1 MDTLDIILQLQADPA
16 RKAQLRAVLLG
27 EEVLGLPE
35 LVKDNSRH
43 IAALTE
49 RMERVDEQIAALTEA
64 IKAHDKRLQ
73 RLESQ
78 VGEIDGG
85 QLEDDVRNHPRQYLR
100 RIDMTGLRTLSDDER
115 DEVLHRLAEN
125 DQLELDRVDAM
136 LVGNRMEDGK
146 QAYVAVEAS
155 ATAESHDLERALKR
169 AQLLAKATHAPALPL
184 VVTRYSPG
192 GLMLNRAK
200 HKGIALSTKH
210 DGLVLEGPWINGL

>member
-1 MDTLDIILQLQADPA
+1 MDTLEIIRQLQADPA
-16 RKAQLRAVLLG
+16 LKAELRAILLG

-35 LVKDNSRH
+35 LVKENSRH

-64 IKAHDKRLQ
+64 VRSHDKRLQ
-73 RLESQ
+73 RLENQ

-100 RIDMTGLRTLSDDER
+100 RIRMTGLRILSEDER
-115 DEVLHRLAEN
+115 DEVLHGLTED

-136 LVGNRMEDGK
+136 LVGNRQEDGR

-192 GLMLNRAK
+192 GLILARAK
-200 HKGIALSTKH
+200 NKGIALSTKH
-210 DGLVLEGPWINGL
+210 DGLVLEAPWINGL

>member
-1 MDTLDIILQLQADPA
+1 MDTLDIIRQVQADPA
-16 RKAQLRAVLLG
+16 LKAELRAVLLG

-49 RMERVDEQIAALTEA
+49 RMERVDEQLEKLVQVTQS
-64 IKAHDKRLQ
+64 HDKRLQ
-73 RLESQ
+73 RLENQ

-85 QLEDDVRNHPRQYLR
+85 QLEEDVRNHPRQYLR
-100 RIDMTGLRTLSDDER
+100 RIHRAGLRTLSDDER
-115 DEVLHRLAEN
+115 DEILRGLAEN
-125 DQLELDRVDAM
+125 DQMELDRVDAM
-136 LVGNRMEDGK
+136 LVGNRQEDGK

-155 ATAESHDLERALKR
+155 ATAENHDLERALKR

-192 GLMLNRAK
+192 GLILNRAK
-200 HKGIALSTKH
+200 NKGIALSTKH
-210 DGLVLEGPWINGL
+210 DGLVLEGP

>member
-1 MDTLDIILQLQADPA
+1 MDTIEIIRQVQADPA
-16 RKAQLRAVLLG
+16 LKAELRAVLLG

-35 LVKDNSRH
+35 LVKDNSR
-43 IAALTE
+43 
-49 RMERVDEQIAALTEA
+49 QIAENSRQIATLTEA

-73 RLESQ
+73 RLENQ

-85 QLEDDVRNHPRQYLR
+85 QLENDVRNHPRQYLR
-100 RIDMTGLRTLSDDER
+100 RIHMVGLRTLSDDER
-115 DEVLHRLAEN
+115 DEILRGLAEN

-136 LVGNRMEDGK
+136 LVGNRQEDGK

-155 ATAESHDLERALKR
+155 ATAENHDLERALKR

-184 VVTRYSPG
+184 VVTRVTPG
-192 GLMLNRAK
+192 GLILNRAK
-200 HKGIALSTKH
+200 GKGIALSTKH